1 MIYNKELLMREN
13 LLFCTEK
20 IVARI
25 TIWLKRSCMLRV
37 GELKSATLVELD
49 FNWDKNLATDL
60 ENVFEHMFFLS
71 KLATHSILISRR

>member
-1 MIYNKELLMREN
+1 
-13 LLFCTEK
+13 
-20 IVARI
+20 
-25 TIWLKRSCMLRV
+25 MLRV